1 MKMKTALFISA
12 LAIAGALGWM
22 TSNDDASRKIKTNNE
37 VSPTVAA
44 PAQMATLNV
53 GDKAPELAFKDPTG
67 NIRKLSD
74 LRGKVV
80 LIDFWASW
88 CGPCRAE
95 NPNVV
100 RTYGMYKDKLFKNGR
115 GFDIY
120 SVSLDQ
126 NMNSWVNAIKKDG
139 LVWEN
144 HVSDLQYWRSEGAR
158 LYNVSS
164 IPATFLIDGEGVI
177 IAKNLRGATLEKTL
191 SSLQVK

>member
-1 MKMKTALFISA
+1 MKTALFISA

-22 TSNDDASRKIKTNNE
+22 TSDEDAKENKENVENAT
-37 VSPTVAA
+37 TTTAA
-44 PAQMATLNV
+44 PEQMATLNV
-53 GDKAPELAFKDPTG
+53 GDKAPELAFKDPEG

-74 LRGKVV
+74 LRGKIV

-88 CGPCRAE
+88 CRPCRAE

-100 RTYGMYKDKLFKNGR
+100 RTYNTYKDKLFKNGR

-126 NMNSWVNAIKKDG
+126 TKNAWVNAIEQDG

-158 LYNVSS
+158 IYNVSS

-177 IAKNLRGATLEKTL
+177 IAKNLRGTALEKTL